1 MAKKWLVKSEPGEY
15 SIDSLKKDK
24 STIWDGVRN
33 YQARNFLKDM
43 KKGDE
48 VIFYHSVTDPVGI
61 AGLAKVNKEAM
72 PDPTQFNKRSKYYD
86 EKATKE
92 NPRWFCP
99 EFKFVKKFKEVLP
112 LSDLKEQK
120 ALKDMTLLRRGNRL
134 SVMPVTE
141 KEFRAILKL
150 TK

>member
-1 MAKKWLVKSEPGEY
+1 MAKWLVKSEPGEY
-15 SIDSLKKDK
+15 SIDDLKKDK
-24 STIWDGVRN
+24 RTIWDGVRN
-33 YQARNFLKDM
+33 YQARNFLKEM
-43 KKGDE
+43 QKGDE

-61 AGLAKVNKEAM
+61 AGVAKISKEAA

-86 EKATKE
+86 EKATKD
-92 NPRWFCP
+92 NPRWFSP
-99 EFKFVKKFKEVLP
+99 ELRFVKKFKEVLP

-120 ALKDMTLLRRGNRL
+120 ALKDMVLLRRGNRL

-141 KEFRAILKL
+141 KEFKAILNL